1 VPSEAPAGLFLIVRE
16 AVDAFLLDNGFQAAS
31 SLAFYTTL
39 SLVPSLLLLTWLL
52 GLGLGS
58 SQSAMARTELV
69 VQEVIPRF
77 GEVLLREVSR
87 LAHGGAVAG
96 AVNTFALFWSVV
108 PLVGSMRNA
117 VESCFRS
124 VPRRSLWLST
134 LLDVATGILFVT
146 GFATVAA
153 LGVALRILRTQ
164 SVLPVPAWLDLGVPF
179 AFSAMLLVF
188 VYWVLSP
195 RVRLAHLVTGSL
207 AAAALWFAMRP
218 AFSLFLTFNPG
229 YGVAFGSLKSLFI
242 VILWV
247 YYSQAAFLFGAELI
261 AALHRKETI
270 LIRRLMDGKADAREA
285 RRSPFV
291 VRLSPGQTVFREGDA
306 GREAYYV
313 LEGSVGIVKEG
324 REISTIRPGKFFGE
338 MSFLLGHP
346 RSAGAVAREE
356 CACIRV
362 DDRNVQALMREFPET
377 VRQMLEEM
385 ASRLEKTTG
394 KTPG

>member
-1 VPSEAPAGLFLIVRE
+1 MRE

-39 SLVPSLLLLTWLL
+39 ALVPSLILLTWLL

-108 PLVGSMRNA
+108 PLVGSMRTA
-117 VESCFRS
+117 VETCFRS

-134 LLDVATGILFVT
+134 LVDVATGILFVT
-146 GFATVAA
+146 GFAAVAS

-285 RRSPFV
+285 GRSPFV
-291 VRLSPGQTVFREGDA
+291 VRLSSGQTVFREGDA

-313 LEGSVGIVKEG
+313 LEGSVGIVKDG
-324 REISTIRPGKFFGE
+324 REISTIGPGKFFGE

-362 DDRNVQALMREFPET
+362 DDRNVQTLMREFPET
-377 VRQMLEEM
+377 VRLMLEEM
-385 ASRLEKTTG
+385 ASRLERTTG
-394 KTPG
+394 KS